1 MTEPTTPDAEPQ
13 TEPQTEPQA
22 PTGGSDDGGAALERA
37 EEAID
42 DARDA
47 GASVAAND
55 DITARDD
62 ERAGEYSETPD
73 GESGAP
79 LT

>member
-1 MTEPTTPDAEPQ
+1 MSDPTTPDGETRTDPQ
-13 TEPQTEPQA
+13 TPA
-22 PTGGSDDGGAALERA
+22 GAADDGGAALERA

-55 DITARDD
+55 DITARDAD
-62 ERAGEYSETPD
+62 KAGEYSETPD
-73 GESGAP
+73 GQSGAP

>member
-13 TEPQTEPQA
+13 TDPQTDAPV
-22 PTGGSDDGGAALERA
+22 PTGPSDDGGAALERA

-55 DITARDD
+55 DITARDAD
-62 ERAGEYSETPD
+62 KAGEYSETPN
-73 GESGAP
+73 GEPGAP

>member
-1 MTEPTTPDAEPQ
+1 MSDPTTPDGETRTDPR
-13 TEPQTEPQA
+13 TP
-22 PTGGSDDGGAALERA
+22 GGAADDGGAALDRA

-47 GASVAAND
+47 RASVAAND
-55 DITARDD
+55 DITALDD